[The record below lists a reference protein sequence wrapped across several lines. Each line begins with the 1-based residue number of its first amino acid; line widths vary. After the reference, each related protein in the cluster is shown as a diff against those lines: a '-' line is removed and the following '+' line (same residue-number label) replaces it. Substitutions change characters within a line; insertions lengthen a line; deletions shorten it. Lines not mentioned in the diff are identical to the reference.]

1 SAPAGYT
8 DDPQENIVYVSAHDN
23 QTLFDAIQAKAPA
36 EATLVDRIRMNNLAV
51 SIVMFSQGVPFFH
64 AGDDILRS
72 KSFNPNSYN
81 SGDWYNRL
89 DWTYESNN
97 WGVGLPIEGT
107 GQWDIYQPLLADPAL
122 APTKTDIE
130 FASAAFREYLQIRK
144 SSKLFRLETA
154 EQIESI
160 VSFYNNGP
168 EQIPGLIVMRL
179 MDSENLDPVHEEIVV
194 LFNANPEPVTFS
206 DPAFAGKNFT
216 LNSIQQESSDP
227 LVRDSMFDSASGT
240 FTIPARTT
248 AVFNILHE
256 IVPEPTASSA
266 AQETPAASNS
276 NVLLTLAGVIG
287 AFTALAAL
295 MLALR
300 KRENK

>member
-1 SAPAGYT
+1 
-8 DDPQENIVYVSAHDN
+8 N
-23 QTLFDAIQAKAPA
+23 QTLFDAIQVKAPA
-36 EATLVDRIRMNNLAV
+36 KATIADRVRMNNLAV

-97 WGVGLPIEGT
+97 WGSGLPIEGT
-107 GQWDIYQPLLADPAL
+107 GQWDIYQPLLADPTL
-122 APTKTDIE
+122 APAKTDIE
-130 FASAAFREYLQIRK
+130 AASAVFREFLQIRK
-144 SSKLFRLETA
+144 NSKLFRLETA
-154 EQIESI
+154 EQIESV

-179 MDSENLDPVHEEIVV
+179 MDSENIDPVHEEIVV
-194 LFNANPEPVTFS
+194 LFNANPEPVTFG
-206 DPAFAGKNFT
+206 DPAFAGKIFT
-216 LNSIQQESSDP
+216 LNLIQQGSSDP
-227 LVRDSMFDSASGT
+227 LVRDSTFDSASGT

-256 IVPEPTASSA
+256 IIPEPTAIVT
-266 AQETPAASNS
+266 QETPAASNS

-300 KRENK
+300 KRETK